1 MSVSTLES
9 ENAQP
14 VAQTQNSELIYRLE
28 DRPPLPQTLFAACQH
43 LLAMF
48 VAVITPALLICQA
61 LGLPAQDTQ
70 HIISMSLFA
79 SGVASIIQ
87 IKAWGPVGSGLLSI
101 QGTSF
106 NFVAPLI
113 MGGTALKTGGADVP
127 TMMAALFGTLMLAS
141 CTEMVISRVLHL
153 ARRIITPLVSGVV
166 VMIIGLSLI
175 QVGLTSIGGG
185 YAAMSDN
192 TFGAPKN
199 LLLIGGG
206 YAAMSD
212 NTFGAPKN
220 LLLAGVVL
228 ALIILLNR
236 QRNPYLRVASL
247 VIAMAA
253 GYALAWFMGML
264 PESNEPMTQELIMVP
279 TPLYYGLG
287 IEWSLLLP
295 LMLVFM
301 ITSLETIGDIT
312 ATSDVSEQPV
322 SGPLYMKRLKG
333 GVLAN
338 GLNSFVSAVFNTF
351 PNSCFGQNNG
361 VIQLTGVASRYVGFV
376 VALMLIV
383 LGLFPAVSG
392 FVQHIPEPVLGGAT
406 LVMFGTI
413 AASGVRIVSREP
425 LNRRAILIIAL
436 SLAVGLGVSQQPL
449 ILQFA
454 PEWLK
459 NLLSSGIAAGG
470 ITAIVLNLIFP
481 PEKQ

>member
-1 MSVSTLES
+1 MSVNTIES

-14 VAQTQNSELIYRLE
+14 VAQTQPSELIYRLE
-28 DRPPLPQTLFAACQH
+28 DRPPLPQTLFAALQH

-48 VAVITPALLICQA
+48 VGVITPALLICQA

-70 HIISMSLFA
+70 HILSMSLFA
-79 SGVASIIQ
+79 SGVASLIQ

-141 CTEMVISRVLHL
+141 CTEMIISRILPL

-175 QVGLTSIGGG
+175 QVGLTSVGGG
-185 YAAMSDN
+185 FAAMGN
-192 TFGAPKN
+192 H
-199 LLLIGGG
+199 
-206 YAAMSD
+206 
-212 NTFGAPKN
+212 TFGAPKN

-228 ALIILLNR
+228 GLIILLNR
-236 QRNPYLRVASL
+236 QRNPYLRIASL
-247 VIAMAA
+247 VIAMAV
-253 GYALAWFMGML
+253 GYVLAMFMGML
-264 PESNEPMTQELIMVP
+264 PEYNAPESTFMVP
-279 TPLYYGLG
+279 TPLYYGLS
-287 IEWSLLLP
+287 IDWSLLLP

-322 SGPLYMKRLKG
+322 TGPLYMKRLKG

-361 VIQLTGVASRYVGFV
+361 VIQLTGVASRYIGFFIAV
-376 VALMLIV
+376 MLMV
-383 LGLFPAVSG
+383 LGLFPAVSA
-392 FVQHIPEPVLGGAT
+392 FVQQLPEPVLGGAT

-436 SLAVGLGVSQQPL
+436 SLAVGLGVSQQPQ

-454 PEWLK
+454 PDWLK

-481 PEKQ
+481 PEKE

>member
-1 MSVSTLES
+1 MSVNAVES
-9 ENAQP
+9 EGAQS
-14 VAQTQNSELIYRLE
+14 VAQARSSELIYRLE
-28 DRPPLPQTLFAACQH
+28 DRPPLPQTLFAAGQH

-48 VAVITPALLICQA
+48 VAVITPAMLICQA
-61 LGLPAQDTQ
+61 LGLPAEDTQ

-106 NFVAPLI
+106 NFVSPLI
-113 MGGTALKTGGADVP
+113 MGGMALKNGGADVP
-127 TMMAALFGTLMLAS
+127 TMMAALFGTLTLAS
-141 CTEMVISRVLHL
+141 CTEMLLSRFLHL

-185 YAAMSDN
+185 YAAMSDH
-192 TFGAPKN
+192 
-199 LLLIGGG
+199 
-206 YAAMSD
+206 
-212 NTFGAPKN
+212 TFGAPKN
-220 LLLAGVVL
+220 LLLAGAVL
-228 ALIILLNR
+228 LVIILLNR
-236 QRNPYLRVASL
+236 QRNAYLRVASL
-247 VIAMAA
+247 VIAMAV
-253 GYALAWFMGML
+253 GYALAWAMGML
-264 PESNEPMTQELIMVP
+264 PNVAPSTNTELIMVP

-287 IEWSLLLP
+287 IDWNLLIP

-301 ITSLETIGDIT
+301 VTSLETIGDIT

-338 GLNSFVSAVFNTF
+338 GLNSCVSAVFNTF

-406 LVMFGTI
+406 IVMFGTI

-425 LNRRAILIIAL
+425 LNRRAIMIIAL
-436 SLAVGLGVSQQPL
+436 SLAVGMGVSQQPL

-454 PEWLK
+454 PDWLK
-459 NLLSSGIAAGG
+459 TLLSSGIAAGG

-481 PEKQ
+481 PEKN

>member
-1 MSVSTLES
+1 MTTTTETS
-9 ENAQP
+9 
-14 VAQTQNSELIYRLE
+14 QTEATAAPQRSELIYHLE
-28 DRPPLPQTLFAACQH
+28 DRPPLPQTLFAASQH

-61 LGLPAQDTQ
+61 LGLPAEDTQ
-70 HIISMSLFA
+70 RIISMSLFA
-79 SGVASIIQ
+79 SGLASILQ
-87 IKAWGPVGSGLLSI
+87 IKTWGPVGSGLLSI

-106 NFVAPLI
+106 NFVTPLI
-113 MGGTALKTGGADVP
+113 MGGLALKNGGADVP
-127 TMMAALFGTLMLAS
+127 TMMAALFGTLMVAS
-141 CTEMVISRVLHL
+141 FTEIILSRFLHL
-153 ARRIITPLVSGVV
+153 TRRIITPLVSGIV

-185 YAAMSDN
+185 YAAMGN
-192 TFGAPKN
+192 
-199 LLLIGGG
+199 
-206 YAAMSD
+206 

-220 LLLAGVVL
+220 LLLAGAVL
-228 ALIILLNR
+228 LVIILLNR

-247 VIAMAA
+247 VIAMAV
-253 GYALAWFMGML
+253 GYLGAWLMGML
-264 PESNEPMTQELIMVP
+264 PESAPAQNDTIIMVP
-279 TPLYYGLG
+279 TPLHYGLG
-287 IEWSLLLP
+287 FDWNLLIP

-301 ITSLETIGDIT
+301 VTSLETIGDIT

-322 SGPLYMKRLKG
+322 RGPLYMKRLKG

-338 GLNSFVSAVFNTF
+338 GLNSCLSAVFNTF

-376 VALMLIV
+376 VSLMLIA

-406 LVMFGTI
+406 IVMFGTI

-425 LNRRAILIIAL
+425 LNRRAIMIIAL

-454 PEWLK
+454 PDWIK
-459 NLLSSGIAAGG
+459 TLLSSGIAAGG
-470 ITAIVLNLIFP
+470 ITAIVLNIVFP
-481 PEKQ
+481 HEEK

>member
-1 MSVSTLES
+1 MSANVVES
-9 ENAQP
+9 DKKQP
-14 VAQTQNSELIYRLE
+14 IAPTYSDELIYRLE

-61 LGLPAQDTQ
+61 LGLPASDTQ

-79 SGVASIIQ
+79 SGVASVIQ

-106 NFVAPLI
+106 NFVSPLI
-113 MGGTALKTGGADVP
+113 MGGMALKNGGVDIEG
-127 TMMAALFGTLMLAS
+127 MMAALFGTLMLAS
-141 CTEMVISRVLHL
+141 CTEMIISRFLHL
-153 ARRIITPLVSGVV
+153 TRRIITPLVSGTV

-175 QVGLTSIGGG
+175 QVGLTSAGGG
-185 YAAMSDN
+185 YAALAD
-192 TFGAPKN
+192 K
-199 LLLIGGG
+199 
-206 YAAMSD
+206 
-212 NTFGAPKN
+212 TFGAPKN
-220 LLLAGVVL
+220 LLLAASVLVV
-228 ALIILLNR
+228 IILLNR
-236 QRNPYLRVASL
+236 QKNPYLRVASL
-247 VIAMAA
+247 VIAMAV
-253 GYALAWFMGML
+253 GYLLAWLLDML
-264 PESNEPMTQELIMVP
+264 PENTASTNTDLITIP
-279 TPLYYGLG
+279 TPLHYGLG
-287 IEWSLLLP
+287 IDWGLLIP

-301 ITSLETIGDIT
+301 VTSLETIGDIT

-338 GLNSFVSAVFNTF
+338 GVNSFVSALFNTF

-376 VALMLIV
+376 VALMLIA

-413 AASGVRIVSREP
+413 AASGIRIVSREP
-425 LNRRAILIIAL
+425 LNRRAIMIIGL

-454 PEWLK
+454 PEWIK
-459 NLLSSGIAAGG
+459 TLLSSGIAAGG
-470 ITAIVLNLIFP
+470 ITAIILNLVFP
-481 PEKQ
+481 PEKA

>member
-87 IKAWGPVGSGLLSI
+87 IKAWGRPVGSGLLSI

-175 QVGLTSIGGG
+175 QVGLTS
-185 YAAMSDN
+185 
-192 TFGAPKN
+192 
-199 LLLIGGG
+199 IGGG

>member
-1 MSVSTLES
+1 MASSSHSVSGAISTPKIS
-9 ENAQP
+9 DKKSS
-14 VAQTQNSELIYRLE
+14 SELIYHLE
-28 DRPPLPQTLFAACQH
+28 DRPPLPQTLFAAFQH

-48 VAVITPALLICQA
+48 VAVITPAMLICQA
-61 LGLPAQDTQ
+61 LGLPAKDTQ

-79 SGVASIIQ
+79 SGLASLLQ
-87 IKAWGPVGSGLLSI
+87 IRTWGPVGSGLLSI

-113 MGGTALKTGGADVP
+113 MGGTVLKNGGADVP
-127 TMMAALFGTLMLAS
+127 TMMATLFGTLMLAS
-141 CTEMVISRVLHL
+141 CTEIFLSRVLHL
-153 ARRIITPLVSGVV
+153 AQRIITPLVSGIV

-175 QVGLTSIGGG
+175 QVGLISIGGG
-185 YAAMSDN
+185 YSAMSETNN
-192 TFGAPKN
+192 TFGSPQ
-199 LLLIGGG
+199 
-206 YAAMSD
+206 
-212 NTFGAPKN
+212 N

-228 ALIILLNR
+228 ATIVLLNR
-236 QRNPYLRVASL
+236 QRNPYLRVSSL
-247 VIAMAA
+247 VIAMAI
-253 GYALAWFMGML
+253 GYILAWFMDML
-264 PESNEPMTQELIMVP
+264 PERVNVESPLIMVP

-287 IEWSLLLP
+287 IDWTLLIP

-322 SGPLYMKRLKG
+322 TGPVYMKRLKG

-338 GLNSFVSAVFNTF
+338 GLNSMLSAVFNTF

-361 VIQLTGVASRYVGFV
+361 VIQLTGVASRYVGYV
-376 VALMLIV
+376 VAIMLVI
-383 LGLFPAVSG
+383 LGLFPFVSD
-392 FVQHIPEPVLGGAT
+392 FVLSIPEPVLGGAT

-413 AASGVRIVSREP
+413 AASGVRIVSRET
-425 LNRRAILIIAL
+425 LNRRAIMIMAL

-459 NLLSSGIAAGG
+459 TLLSSGIAAGG
-470 ITAIVLNLIFP
+470 ITAIVLNLVFP
-481 PEKQ
+481 YEK

>member
-1 MSVSTLES
+1 MASSSHSVSGAISTPKIS
-9 ENAQP
+9 DKKSS
-14 VAQTQNSELIYRLE
+14 SELIYHLE
-28 DRPPLPQTLFAACQH
+28 DRPPLPQTLFAAFQH

-48 VAVITPALLICQA
+48 VAVITPAMLICQA
-61 LGLPAQDTQ
+61 LGLPAKDTQ

-79 SGVASIIQ
+79 SGLASLLQ
-87 IKAWGPVGSGLLSI
+87 IRTWGPVGSGLLSI

-113 MGGTALKTGGADVP
+113 MGGTALKNGGADVP

-141 CTEMVISRVLHL
+141 CTEIFLSRVLHL
-153 ARRIITPLVSGVV
+153 AQRIITPLVSGIV

-175 QVGLTSIGGG
+175 QVGLISIGGG
-185 YAAMSDN
+185 YSAMSETNN
-192 TFGAPKN
+192 TFGSPQ
-199 LLLIGGG
+199 
-206 YAAMSD
+206 
-212 NTFGAPKN
+212 N

-228 ALIILLNR
+228 ATIVLLNR
-236 QRNPYLRVASL
+236 QRNPYLRVSSL
-247 VIAMAA
+247 VIAMAI
-253 GYALAWFMGML
+253 GYILAWFMDML
-264 PESNEPMTQELIMVP
+264 PERVNVESPLIMVP

-287 IEWSLLLP
+287 IDWTLLIP

-322 SGPLYMKRLKG
+322 TGPVYMKRLKG

-338 GLNSFVSAVFNTF
+338 GLNSMLSAVFNTF

-361 VIQLTGVASRYVGFV
+361 VIQLTGVASRYVGYV
-376 VALMLIV
+376 VAIMLVI
-383 LGLFPAVSG
+383 LGLFPFVSD
-392 FVQHIPEPVLGGAT
+392 FVLSIPEPVLGGAT

-413 AASGVRIVSREP
+413 AASGVRIVSRET
-425 LNRRAILIIAL
+425 LNRRAIMIMAL

-459 NLLSSGIAAGG
+459 TLLSSGIAAGG
-470 ITAIVLNLIFP
+470 ITAIVLNLVFP
-481 PEKQ
+481 YEK

>member
-1 MSVSTLES
+1 MSVNTIES

-14 VAQTQNSELIYRLE
+14 VAKTQPSELIYRLE
-28 DRPPLPQTLFAACQH
+28 DRPPLPQTLFAALQH

-48 VAVITPALLICQA
+48 VGVITPALLICQA

-70 HIISMSLFA
+70 HILSMSLFA
-79 SGVASIIQ
+79 SGVASLIQ

-141 CTEMVISRVLHL
+141 CTEMVISRILPL

-175 QVGLTSIGGG
+175 QVGLTSVGGG
-185 YAAMSDN
+185 FAAMGN
-192 TFGAPKN
+192 H
-199 LLLIGGG
+199 
-206 YAAMSD
+206 
-212 NTFGAPKN
+212 TFGAPKN

-228 ALIILLNR
+228 GLIILLNR
-236 QRNPYLRVASL
+236 QRNPYLRIASL
-247 VIAMAA
+247 VIAMAV
-253 GYALAWFMGML
+253 GYVLAMFMGML
-264 PESNEPMTQELIMVP
+264 PEYNAPESTFMVP
-279 TPLYYGLG
+279 TPLYYGLS
-287 IEWSLLLP
+287 IDWSLLLP

-322 SGPLYMKRLKG
+322 TGPLYMKRLKG

-361 VIQLTGVASRYVGFV
+361 VIQLTGVASRYIGFFIAV
-376 VALMLIV
+376 MLMV
-383 LGLFPAVSG
+383 LGLFPAVSA
-392 FVQHIPEPVLGGAT
+392 FVQQLPEPVLGGAT

-436 SLAVGLGVSQQPL
+436 SLAVGLGVSQQPQ

-454 PEWLK
+454 PDWLK

-470 ITAIVLNLIFP
+470 ITAIILNLIFP
-481 PEKQ
+481 PEKE

>member
-1 MSVSTLES
+1 MSVNTLES
-9 ENAQP
+9 ADAQP
-14 VAQTQNSELIYRLE
+14 IAQKQNSELIYRLE

-113 MGGTALKTGGADVP
+113 MGGTALKSGGADVP

-141 CTEMVISRVLHL
+141 CTEMIISRVLHL
-153 ARRIITPLVSGVV
+153 ARRVITPLVSGVV

-185 YAAMSDN
+185 YAAMSDH
-192 TFGAPKN
+192 
-199 LLLIGGG
+199 
-206 YAAMSD
+206 
-212 NTFGAPKN
+212 TFGAPKN

-228 ALIILLNR
+228 AIIILLNR

-253 GYALAWFMGML
+253 GYLLAWALGML
-264 PESNEPMTQELIMVP
+264 PENTTPTNSALITVP
-279 TPLYYGLG
+279 TPLYYGL
-287 IEWSLLLP
+287 
-295 LMLVFM
+295 
-301 ITSLETIGDIT
+301 GDIT

-376 VALMLIV
+376 VALMLVV

-425 LNRRAILIIAL
+425 LNRRAIMIIAL
-436 SLAVGLGVSQQPL
+436 SLAVGLGVSQQPM

-454 PEWLK
+454 PDWVK

-481 PEKQ
+481 PEKN

>member
-1 MSVSTLES
+1 MTTTTETS
-9 ENAQP
+9 
-14 VAQTQNSELIYRLE
+14 QTEAAAAPQRSELIYHLE
-28 DRPPLPQTLFAACQH
+28 DRPPLPQTLFAASQH

-61 LGLPAQDTQ
+61 LGLPAEDTQ
-70 HIISMSLFA
+70 RIISMSLFA
-79 SGVASIIQ
+79 SGLASILQ
-87 IKAWGPVGSGLLSI
+87 IKTWGLVGSGLLSI

-106 NFVAPLI
+106 NFVTPLI
-113 MGGTALKTGGADVP
+113 MGGLALKNGGADVP
-127 TMMAALFGTLMLAS
+127 TMMAALFGTLMVAS
-141 CTEMVISRVLHL
+141 FTEIILSRFLHL
-153 ARRIITPLVSGVV
+153 TRRIITPLVSGIV

-185 YAAMSDN
+185 YAAMGN
-192 TFGAPKN
+192 
-199 LLLIGGG
+199 
-206 YAAMSD
+206 

-220 LLLAGVVL
+220 LLLAGAVL
-228 ALIILLNR
+228 LVIILLNR

-247 VIAMAA
+247 VIAMAV
-253 GYALAWFMGML
+253 GYLGAWLMGML
-264 PESNEPMTQELIMVP
+264 PENAPAQNDTIIMVP
-279 TPLYYGLG
+279 TPLHYGLG
-287 IEWSLLLP
+287 FDWNLLIP

-301 ITSLETIGDIT
+301 VTSLETIGDIT

-322 SGPLYMKRLKG
+322 RGPLYMKRLKG

-338 GLNSFVSAVFNTF
+338 GLNSCLSAVFNTF

-376 VALMLIV
+376 VSLMLIA

-406 LVMFGTI
+406 IVMFGTI

-425 LNRRAILIIAL
+425 LNRRAIIIIAL

-454 PEWLK
+454 PDWIK
-459 NLLSSGIAAGG
+459 TLLSSGIAAGG
-470 ITAIVLNLIFP
+470 ITAIVLNIVFP
-481 PEKQ
+481 HEEK

>member
-1 MSVSTLES
+1 MSVNTIES

-14 VAQTQNSELIYRLE
+14 VAQTQPSELIYRLE
-28 DRPPLPQTLFAACQH
+28 DRPPLPQTLFAALQH

-48 VAVITPALLICQA
+48 VGVITPALLICQA

-70 HIISMSLFA
+70 HILSMSLFA
-79 SGVASIIQ
+79 SGVASLIQ

-141 CTEMVISRVLHL
+141 CTEMVISRILPL

-175 QVGLTSIGGG
+175 QVGLTSVGGG
-185 YAAMSDN
+185 FAAMGN
-192 TFGAPKN
+192 H
-199 LLLIGGG
+199 
-206 YAAMSD
+206 
-212 NTFGAPKN
+212 TFGAPKN

-228 ALIILLNR
+228 GLIILLNR
-236 QRNPYLRVASL
+236 QRNPYLRIASL
-247 VIAMAA
+247 VIAMAV
-253 GYALAWFMGML
+253 GYVLAMFMGML
-264 PESNEPMTQELIMVP
+264 PEYNAPESTFMVP
-279 TPLYYGLG
+279 TPLYYGLS
-287 IEWSLLLP
+287 IDWSLLLP

-361 VIQLTGVASRYVGFV
+361 VIQLTGVASRYIGFFIAV
-376 VALMLIV
+376 MLML
-383 LGLFPAVSG
+383 LGLFPAVSA
-392 FVQHIPEPVLGGAT
+392 FVQQLPEPVLGGAT

-436 SLAVGLGVSQQPL
+436 SLAVGLGVSQQPQ

-454 PEWLK
+454 PDWLK

-481 PEKQ
+481 PEKE

>member
-199 LLLIGGG
+199 LLL
-206 YAAMSD
+206 
-212 NTFGAPKN
+212 
-220 LLLAGVVL
+220 AGVVL

-253 GYALAWFMGML
+253 GYALAWFMSML

-287 IEWSLLLP
+287 IEWSLLLLLP

>member
-1 MSVSTLES
+1 MIALGSSMKSDGFHE
-9 ENAQP
+9 
-14 VAQTQNSELIYRLE
+14 ELIMSSLLGVSFVGAFLVVGSSFI
-28 DRPPLPQTLFAACQH
+28 LPYLRR
-43 LLAMF
+43 
-48 VAVITPALLICQA
+48 VITP
-61 LGLPAQDTQ
+61 T
-70 HIISMSLFA
+70 
-79 SGVASIIQ
+79 
-87 IKAWGPVGSGLLSI
+87 
-101 QGTSF
+101 
-106 NFVAPLI
+106 
-113 MGGTALKTGGADVP
+113 
-127 TMMAALFGTLMLAS
+127 
-141 CTEMVISRVLHL
+141 
-153 ARRIITPLVSGVV
+153 VSGIVV
-166 VMIIGLSLI
+166 LMIGLSLI
-175 QVGLTSIGGG
+175 KVGIIDFGGGFAAKSSGTFGNYEHLGVGLLVLIVVIGFNCCRSPLLRMGG
-185 YAAMSDN
+185 IA
-192 TFGAPKN
+192 
-199 LLLIGGG
+199 IGLCVG
-206 YAAMSD
+206 Y
-212 NTFGAPKN
+212 
-220 LLLAGVVL
+220 
-228 ALIILLNR
+228 I
-236 QRNPYLRVASL
+236 ASL
-247 VIAMAA
+247 C
-253 GYALAWFMGML
+253 LGMVDF
-264 PESNEPMTQELIMVP
+264 SSMRN
-279 TPLYYGLG
+279 
-287 IEWSLLLP
+287 LP
-295 LMLVFM
+295 LITIPHPFKYGFSFSFHQFLVVGT
-301 ITSLETIGDIT
+301 IYLLSVLEAVGDIT
-312 ATSDVSEQPV
+312 ATAMVSRRPIQGEEYQ
-322 SGPLYMKRLKG
+322 SRLKG

>member
-1 MSVSTLES
+1 MSVNTIES
-9 ENAQP
+9 ESAQP
-14 VAQTQNSELIYRLE
+14 VAQTQPRELIYRLE
-28 DRPPLPQTLFAACQH
+28 DRPPLPQTLFAALQH

-48 VAVITPALLICQA
+48 VGVITPALLICQA

-141 CTEMVISRVLHL
+141 CTEMVVSRILPF

-175 QVGLTSIGGG
+175 QVGLTSVGGG
-185 YAAMSDN
+185 FAAMSN
-192 TFGAPKN
+192 H
-199 LLLIGGG
+199 
-206 YAAMSD
+206 
-212 NTFGAPKN
+212 TFGAPKN

-228 ALIILLNR
+228 GLIILLNR
-236 QRNPYLRVASL
+236 QRNPYLRIASL
-247 VIAMAA
+247 VIAMAV
-253 GYALAWFMGML
+253 GYVLAMFMGML
-264 PESNEPMTQELIMVP
+264 PAYSAPATSFMVP
-279 TPLYYGLG
+279 TPLYYGLS
-287 IEWSLLLP
+287 IDWTLLLP

-322 SGPLYMKRLKG
+322 AGPLYMKRLKG

-361 VIQLTGVASRYVGFV
+361 VIQLTGVASRYIGFFIAV
-376 VALMLIV
+376 MLMV
-383 LGLFPAVSG
+383 LGLFPAVSA
-392 FVQHIPEPVLGGAT
+392 FVQQLPEPVLGGAT

-436 SLAVGLGVSQQPL
+436 SLAVGLGVSQQPQ

-454 PEWLK
+454 PDWLK

-481 PEKQ
+481 PEKN